1 MASPRELRVVA
12 APPRLKEPGHENCRG
27 SPRLEYLLSP
37 LPPADGQK
45 EDGKISRRL
54 TDTEVFLSRAV
65 SVANLKLMRSV

>member
-12 APPRLKEPGHENCRG
+12 APPRLKEPGHENVAEG
-27 SPRLEYLLSP
+27 VHAWNTYL
-37 LPPADGQK
+37 AHCHQQK